1 VPGKKPASGNYS
13 SLNGVNF
20 ARMLYRLCKT
30 GQCGAIFRTGPGNTG
45 SINGPT
51 GFEEGHA
58 MGRIIKALVVLVIFG
73 FIALTGYA
81 YLADLAPTQG
91 EVKKP
96 VVLNAD

>member
-1 VPGKKPASGNYS
+1 
-13 SLNGVNF
+13 
-20 ARMLYRLCKT
+20 
-30 GQCGAIFRTGPGNTG
+30 
-45 SINGPT
+45 
-51 GFEEGHA
+51 

-81 YLADLAPTQG
+81 YRADLAPNQG